1 MVYFLIF
8 LFLEVMTSSYVAG
21 QVGGLTI
28 FAEILLTAVFG
39 ITILKNFKFSLMENI
54 EKARSGQMTQDEFI
68 RTNVGRAIGAVL
80 LIIPGFFTDMMGVLM
95 LIGLLPFIVS
105 KLFQFKTPNQSQ
117 YQTNGYPSGFDNTK
131 SNFNNTT
138 YKGIKNDE
146 IIDVEIIDDN
156 KPIK

>member
-1 MVYFLIF
+1 MVYFLIY
-8 LFLEVMTSSYVAG
+8 LFLEVMISSTIAG
-21 QVGGLTI
+21 EVGGLTI
-28 FAEILLTAVFG
+28 FIEIVFTAIIG

-80 LIIPGFFTDMMGVLM
+80 LIVPGFFTDILGVLM
-95 LIGLLPFIVS
+95 LIGLLPFLVT
-105 KLFQFKTPNQSQ
+105 KLFQFKTPNQTN
-117 YQTNGYPSGFDNTK
+117 YKTNGYPSGFDNTK

-138 YKGIKNDE
+138 YKGINNDE

-156 KPIK
+156 KPTK

>member
-1 MVYFLIF
+1 MI
-8 LFLEVMTSSYVAG
+8 SSSIAG
-21 QVGGLTI
+21 AVGGLTI
-28 FAEILLTAVFG
+28 FLEIVFTAILG

-80 LIIPGFFTDMMGVLM
+80 LIVPGFFTDIVGLLM
-95 LIGLLPFIVS
+95 LIGLLPFLVS
-105 KLFQFKTPNQSQ
+105 KLFQFKTPNQTT
-117 YQTNGYPSGFDNTK
+117 YQTNGHQSSFDNTK

>member
-1 MVYFLIF
+1 MI
-8 LFLEVMTSSYVAG
+8 SSSVAG
-21 QVGGLTI
+21 TLGGLTI
-28 FAEILLTAVFG
+28 FLEIVFTAIIG

-54 EKARSGQMTQDEFI
+54 QKARSGQMTQDEFI

-80 LIIPGFFTDMMGVLM
+80 LIVPGFFTDIIGVLM
-95 LIGLLPFIVS
+95 LIGLLPFLVS
-105 KLFQFKTPNQSQ
+105 KLFQFKTPNQTT
-117 YQTNGYPSGFDNTK
+117 YQTNGHKSSFDNTK

>member
-1 MVYFLIF
+1 MVYFLIY
-8 LFLEVMTSSYVAG
+8 LFLEVMISSSVAG
-21 QVGGLTI
+21 TLGGLTI
-28 FAEILLTAVFG
+28 FLEIVFTAIIG

-54 EKARSGQMTQDEFI
+54 QKARSGQMTQDEFI

-80 LIIPGFFTDMMGVLM
+80 LIVPGFFTDIIGVLM
-95 LIGLLPFIVS
+95 LIGLLPFLVS
-105 KLFQFKTPNQSQ
+105 KLFQFKTPNQTT
-117 YQTNGYPSGFDNTK
+117 YQTNGHKSSFDNTK

>member
-1 MVYFLIF
+1 MVYFLIY
-8 LFLEVMTSSYVAG
+8 LFLEVMISSTIAG
-21 QVGGLTI
+21 EVGGLTI
-28 FAEILLTAVFG
+28 FLEIVFTAIIG

-80 LIIPGFFTDMMGVLM
+80 LIVPGFFTDILGVLM
-95 LIGLLPFIVS
+95 LIGLLPFLVT
-105 KLFQFKTPNQSQ
+105 KLFQFKTTNQTN
-117 YQTNGYPSGFDNTK
+117 YKTNGYPSGFDNTK

-138 YKGIKNDE
+138 YKGINNDE

-156 KPIK
+156 KPTK

>member
-1 MVYFLIF
+1 LVYFLVY
-8 LFLEVMTSSYVAG
+8 LFLEVMISSYIAG
-21 QVGGLTI
+21 ALGGLTI
-28 FAEILLTAVFG
+28 FLEILVSAIIG

-54 EKARSGQMTQDEFI
+54 EKARTGQMTQDEFI

-80 LIIPGFFTDMMGVLM
+80 LIVPGFFTDMLGLLM
-95 LIGLLPFIVS
+95 LIGLLPFLVAKI
-105 KLFQFKTPNQSQ
+105 FQFKTPNHKVH
-117 YQTNGYPSGFDNTK
+117 QTNGYQSGFDHTK
-131 SNFNNTT
+131 TNFNNTT

>member
-1 MVYFLIF
+1 MVYFLIY
-8 LFLEVMTSSYVAG
+8 LFLEVMISSTIAG
-21 QVGGLTI
+21 LVGGLAI
-28 FAEILLTAVFG
+28 FLEIVLTAILG

-80 LIIPGFFTDMMGVLM
+80 LIVPGFFTDIMGVLM
-95 LIGLLPFIVS
+95 LIGLLPFLVS
-105 KLFQFKTPNQSQ
+105 KLFQFKTPNQTN
-117 YQTNGYPSGFDNTK
+117 YQTNGHQSGFDHTK

-146 IIDVEIIDDN
+146 IIDVEIIDDT

>member
-1 MVYFLIF
+1 MVYFLIY
-8 LFLEVMTSSYVAG
+8 LFLEVMVSSAIAG
-21 QVGGLTI
+21 VVGGLTI
-28 FAEILLTAVFG
+28 FLEIVFTAIIG

-80 LIIPGFFTDMMGVLM
+80 LIVPGFFTDMLGLLM
-95 LIGLLPFIVS
+95 LIGLLPFLVS
-105 KLFQFKTPNQSQ
+105 KLFQFKTPNQTTH
-117 YQTNGYPSGFDNTK
+117 QTNGYKSSFDHNK